1 MNQADFDVVVAGAG
15 AGGAAAAYHLVRAGL
30 RTLVVEKARLP
41 RYKACGGAI
50 PRTALADFAIDFQG
64 VVEAV
69 PDETYFTFPGLP
81 PASVPLDGGPV
92 VMVMRSRFDAYLLSR
107 SGAEVLE
114 GVAVEEVAED
124 AGGVRVRVG
133 ERTLSA
139 RYLVGADGATSRVA
153 RAVGLRAG
161 RQWGGTLEAE
171 VPLAGR
177 PELRSR
183 YGHRAVFALGVVPDG
198 YAWSFPKAEVLSV
211 GIGRFRPGR
220 CNLRALLAR
229 EMDRLGIP
237 LDGASL
243 HGHPLPA
250 YQILPW
256 PSWGRAAWRTTG
268 DGPQERLST
277 GRCVLVGDAAGLVDP
292 LLGEGIRYAMI
303 SGRLAAEA
311 IARDDLSGYDQAVW
325 RAVGHSLA
333 TAGEVARIFHLI
345 PAISYVLGVRNPA
358 IVGQFVDLLSGRASY
373 VGSGRRIIWNTL
385 KLGWLF
391 RRRRAGTAR
400 GRVRRGRLEA

>member
-1 MNQADFDVVVAGAG
+1 MNRPDFDVVVAGGGPA
-15 AGGAAAAYHLVRAGL
+15 GAAAAYHLTRAGL
-30 RTLVVEKARLP
+30 KTLVVEKARLP

-50 PRTALADFAIDFQG
+50 PRTALEDFAVDFQG
-64 VVEAV
+64 VIESIPEEAC
-69 PDETYFTFPGLP
+69 FTFPGLS
-81 PASVPLDGGPV
+81 PATVAFRDGPV
-92 VMVMRSRFDAYLLSR
+92 LMVLRSRFDAFLLSS
-107 SGAEVLE
+107 SGAEMLE

-124 AGGVRVRVG
+124 GDRVRVRAG
-133 ERTLSA
+133 ERSLSA

-153 RAVGLRAG
+153 RALGLRAG

-183 YGHRAVFALGVVPDG
+183 YGRRAVFALGVVPDG
-198 YAWSFPKAEVLSV
+198 YAWIFPKADVLSV

-220 CNLRALLAR
+220 CNLRARLAR
-229 EMDRLGIP
+229 EMDRLGVP

-277 GRCVLVGDAAGLVDP
+277 RRCLLVGDAAGLVDP
-292 LLGEGIRYAMI
+292 LLGEGIRYSLT

-311 IARDDLSGYDQAVW
+311 IAGDDLAGYDQAVW
-325 RAVGHSLA
+325 RTVGHSLA
-333 TAGEVARIFHLI
+333 TAGEVARIFHLM
-345 PAISYVLGVRNPA
+345 PAVSYVVGVRNPA
-358 IVGQFVDLLSGRASY
+358 VIRHFIELLSGRWSY
-373 VGSGRRIIWNTL
+373 VGAGRRIIWSALT
-385 KLGWLF
+385 LGWLF
-391 RRRRAGTAR
+391 RR
-400 GRVRRGRLEA
+400 

>member
-1 MNQADFDVVVAGAG
+1 MNRPDFDVVVAGAG
-15 AGGAAAAYHLVRAGL
+15 AGGAAAAYHLTRAGL

-50 PRTALADFAIDFQG
+50 PRTALDDFAVDFRD
-64 VVEAV
+64 VIEAV
-69 PDETYFTFPGLP
+69 PEEVSFAYPGLP
-81 PASVPLDGGPV
+81 PASAALPGGPV
-92 VMVMRSRFDAYLLSR
+92 LMVMRSRFDAFLLSC

-114 GVAVEEVAED
+114 GAAVEEVAED
-124 AGGVRVRVG
+124 GDRVRVRVG
-133 ERTLSA
+133 ERALSA

-153 RAVGLRAG
+153 RALGLRAG

-171 VPLAGR
+171 VPLEGN

-198 YAWSFPKAEVLSV
+198 YAWVFPKAEALSV

-237 LDGASL
+237 LHGAGL

-256 PSWGRAAWRTTG
+256 PSWGWAAWRTTG

-277 GRCVLVGDAAGLVDP
+277 RRCVLVGDAAGLVDP
-292 LLGEGIRYAMI
+292 LLGEGIRYALA

-325 RAVGHSLA
+325 RKVGHSLA
-333 TAGEVARIFHLI
+333 TAGEVARIFHLV
-345 PAISYVLGVRNPA
+345 PLLGYVVGVRNPA
-358 IVGQFVDLLSGRASY
+358 VIRYFVELLSGRTSY
-373 VGSGRRIIWNTL
+373 VGSGRRIIWSSLT
-385 KLGWLF
+385 LGWLF
-391 RRRRAGTAR
+391 RRH
-400 GRVRRGRLEA
+400 RL